1 MQGVLPQAS
10 VAALMKPNF
19 VGLASDVDDPEP
31 PVLDLAMEHLADAM
45 MLPFVLFT
53 DAEGRFLAGSHGAV
67 RPDTFLSTVRELVDG
82 KD

>member
-1 MQGVLPQAS
+1 VQGVVPS
-10 VAALMKPNF
+10 PRVAPLLRQHF

-53 DAEGRFLAGSHGAV
+53 DAQGRFLAGSHGAQDPAAFERTLQELAD
-67 RPDTFLSTVRELVDG
+67 RPR
-82 KD
+82 